1 MMILVTGGAGFI
13 GSHTCFELL
22 EHGHEV
28 VVVDNYSNSSPA
40 ALKELQRLTGRP
52 LIAYELDLRDH
63 DGLSRVFGRHPVD
76 AVIHCGAKKAVR
88 ESLRMPVEYFDINIA
103 GTTSLLRAMLEHD
116 VRRLV
121 FSSSCSIYGDQ
132 YRFPIVED
140 DPPHPTNPYARS
152 KLICEQILTDACTR
166 HMDLS
171 VIALRYFNLAGAH
184 ESGSLGED
192 PRGVPNNLMPCMMQ
206 AAVGRLRKLQIFGG
220 DYPTPDGSGIR
231 DYLHVMD
238 VADAHRVAIEH
249 LDDGPR
255 LRAFNLGSGVGAS
268 VLQLVAALQEVSGI
282 AIPYEVV
289 GRQTGDAASLI
300 ADPSRIDKEWGWRA
314 TRDIQAM
321 CRDAWHFQRLH
332 PDGYA
337 R

>member
-171 VIALRYFNLAGAH
+171 VIALRYFNLAG
-184 ESGSLGED
+184 
-192 PRGVPNNLMPCMMQ
+192 
-206 AAVGRLRKLQIFGG
+206 
-220 DYPTPDGSGIR
+220 IR